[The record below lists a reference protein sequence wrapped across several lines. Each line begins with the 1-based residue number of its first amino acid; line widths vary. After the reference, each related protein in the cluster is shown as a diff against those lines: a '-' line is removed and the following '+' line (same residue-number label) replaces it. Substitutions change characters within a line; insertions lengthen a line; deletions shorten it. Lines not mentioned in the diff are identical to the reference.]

1 MRYKLKDANLQRTL
15 DQLSGGDFSKAL
27 QDFAPNVVNYIGYG
41 ERFATDAKG
50 TFSKPTER
58 ARFQIRLTDEDVIP
72 IEEYDPK
79 KWNRWPN
86 VQPPDDR
93 LMRFKCRREPEA
105 LGPDSTFGPFFYTC
119 GYYLNGAW
127 CLHRDPPNGWT
138 LYEGIYFR
146 PFNDD

>member
-1 MRYKLKDANLQRTL
+1 MRYKLKDSDLQRTL
-15 DQLSGGDFSKAL
+15 DQLSGGDFSKEL
-27 QDFAPNVVNYIGYG
+27 QDFAPNVVNYLGFG

-86 VQPPDDR
+86 VSPDTDVW
-93 LMRFKCRREPEA
+93 MRIKYREEPEV
-105 LGPDSTFGPFFYTC
+105 LGPDTTYGPFAITC
-119 GYYLNGAW
+119 GFFNCGHWYMQVKPKGNIQRYA
-127 CLHRDPPNGWT
+127 
-138 LYEGIYFR
+138 IYFK
-146 PFNDD
+146 PFYD

>member
-1 MRYKLKDANLQRTL
+1 MRYKLKDAGLQRTL

-86 VQPPDDR
+86 VTPDTDAW
-93 LMRFKCRREPEA
+93 MRIKYREEPEE
-105 LGPDSTFGPFFYTC
+105 LGPETSYGPFAITC
-119 GYYLNGAW
+119 GFFDSGHWYMQVK
-127 CLHRDPPNGWT
+127 P
-138 LYEGIYFR
+138 EGNIQRYAIYFK
-146 PFNDD
+146 PFYD